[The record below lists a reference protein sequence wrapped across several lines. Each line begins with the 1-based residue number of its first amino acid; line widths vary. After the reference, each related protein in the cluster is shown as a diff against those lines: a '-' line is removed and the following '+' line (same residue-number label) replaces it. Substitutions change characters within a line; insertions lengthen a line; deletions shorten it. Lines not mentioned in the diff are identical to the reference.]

1 MKKTDKDPDNMHND
15 FFRHLCSCANFAI
28 VATNHQG
35 IIISWNKAA
44 GAIFGTDAQ
53 KMLGSHIESIV
64 PDSYRE
70 VMRQA
75 VERTIAHKQVSEF
88 EINNHQ
94 TEADSENTQT
104 LLITVNPVIDDND
117 KALGAAVWIL
127 DISKRKNLQ
136 QQLVQAEKM
145 ASLGTLASGIAHHFN
160 NIIGGVAT
168 FVDYALTSD
177 SVQAGRRAMEM
188 TAEASRRISQIT
200 SSLLTFAEKD
210 MRQFDLSDLT
220 EVVITFGHLV
230 EKPLAKNNITLELRI
245 QAVPVCEVP
254 GSRIHQVLGNLLDN
268 AEHAM
273 PQGGSI
279 IISMH
284 RQDKYL
290 VMIFSDTG
298 CGIEGDNLTHIFDPF
313 FTTRGLIAG
322 GDHAASSGLG
332 LSVVHGIISE
342 LGGKINVTSELG
354 KGTTFTICLPLTEK
368 HND

>member
-1 MKKTDKDPDNMHND
+1 MKKTDEAPDNMQNA
-15 FFRHLCSCANFAI
+15 FYRHLCSCANFAI
-28 VATNHQG
+28 VAADPQG

-44 GAIFGTDAQ
+44 GLLFDARSQ
-53 KMLGSHIESIV
+53 DMLGSHIESIV
-64 PDSYRE
+64 PDSNRK

-75 VERTIAHKQVSEF
+75 VEHTIAHKQVSEF
-88 EINNHQ
+88 EINDRQ
-94 TEADSENTQT
+94 AGTDSENAQT
-104 LLITVNPVIDDND
+104 LLITVDPVIDDNE
-117 KALGAAVWIL
+117 KVLGVAVWIL
-127 DISKRKNLQ
+127 DISKRKKLQ

-168 FVDYALTSD
+168 FVDYALTSNNA
-177 SVQAGRRAMEM
+177 QAGKRAMEM

-220 EVVITFGHLV
+220 EVVMTFGHLV
-230 EKPLAKNNITLELRI
+230 EKPLAQNNITLELHL

-298 CGIEGDNLTHIFDPF
+298 CGIDGDNLTHIFDPF
-313 FTTRGLIAG
+313 FTTRGTIAG
-322 GDHAASSGLG
+322 GDHVSSSGLG

-354 KGTTFTICLPLTEK
+354 KGTTFTIWLPLTQK